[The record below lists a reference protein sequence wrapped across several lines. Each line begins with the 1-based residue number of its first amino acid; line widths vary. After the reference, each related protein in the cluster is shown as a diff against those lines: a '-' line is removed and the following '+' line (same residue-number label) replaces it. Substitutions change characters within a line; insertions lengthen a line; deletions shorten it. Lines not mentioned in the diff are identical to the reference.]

1 MNISVR
7 QMHGRVPVA
16 VLGVQ
21 GDLDA
26 SNYQDLIATATEV
39 YGAGTKDF
47 LLDLTNTSFVSSSG
61 LVAIHSIATLARGE
75 PLPEQDAGW
84 GALRGIRQGLG
95 TGEQKHVKLL
105 GPQPNVVR
113 TLEKTGMVE
122 FFEIY
127 ADLDAAI
134 ASF

>member
-7 QMHGRVPVA
+7 QVQGRVPVA

-26 SNYQDLIATATEV
+26 SNYQDLIATAAEV
-39 YGAGTKDF
+39 YGAGMKDI

-61 LVAIHSIATLARGE
+61 LVAIHSIAILARGE
-75 PLPEQDAGW
+75 LLPELDAGW
-84 GALRGIRQGLG
+84 GALRAIRQGLG
-95 TGEQKHVKLL
+95 TGVQEHVKLL
-105 GPQPNVVR
+105 SPQPNVVR

-122 FFEIY
+122 FFESHT
-127 ADLDAAI
+127 DLDTAI

>member
-1 MNISVR
+1 MNITVR
-7 QMHGRVPVA
+7 QVQGRVLVA

-39 YGAGTKDF
+39 YGAGTKDI
-47 LLDLTNTSFVSSSG
+47 LLDLTKTSFVSSSG
-61 LVAIHSIATLARGE
+61 LVAIHSIAILAQGE

-84 GALRGIRQGLG
+84 GALRAIRQGLG
-95 TGEQKHVKLL
+95 TGVQEHIKLL
-105 GPQPNVVR
+105 SPQPNVVR

-122 FFEIY
+122 FFEIHT
-127 ADLDAAI
+127 DLDTAI

>member
-7 QMHGRVPVA
+7 QVQGRVPVA

-26 SNYQDLIATATEV
+26 SNYRDLIAKATEV
-39 YGAGTKDF
+39 YGAGTKDL

-61 LVAIHSIATLARGE
+61 LVAIHSIAILAQGE
-75 PLPEQDAGW
+75 QLPEQDAGW
-84 GALRGIRQGLG
+84 GALRAIRQGLG
-95 TGEQKHVKLL
+95 AGVQEHVKLL
-105 GPQPNVVR
+105 SPQPNVVR

-122 FFEIY
+122 FFEIHT
-127 ADLDAAI
+127 DLDTAV